1 MEQPEEEAMVD
12 SLQSTDIAA
21 VAATTSG
28 GSSTAA
34 RTEARAT
41 PGRGADTAGAETDTG
56 GVEADAAA
64 DALGMEADAVV
75 DANTRSSN
83 KPSPSYVYVGTSHLS
98 AYERGSQHAADLRK
112 EVPDTHQIEHARAV
126 HGGEHVQFGMLVKK
140 RPRTVFTRLIGEAC
154 MIRQQANKENVIL
167 LNARSELSL
176 MVLPKLSLAR
186 YQDSGQDQSTVKG
199 EEYHEKSSAQVPKE
213 IPFPS
218 NNNDSSESTTKVKM
232 KFSDIKSKR
241 TTAKEKGGA
250 DRSIIIS
257 KNKYK
262 QTKISDMV
270 TKLT

>member
-1 MEQPEEEAMVD
+1 M
-12 SLQSTDIAA
+12 S
-21 VAATTSG
+21 
-28 GSSTAA
+28 
-34 RTEARAT
+34 
-41 PGRGADTAGAETDTG
+41 DT
-56 GVEADAAA
+56 
-64 DALGMEADAVV
+64 
-75 DANTRSSN
+75 
-83 KPSPSYVYVGTSHLS
+83 
-98 AYERGSQHAADLRK
+98 Q
-112 EVPDTHQIEHARAV
+112 QIEHARAV

-154 MIRQQANKENVIL
+154 TIRQQANKENVIL

-186 YQDSGQDQSTVKG
+186 YQDSGQDQGTVKG
-199 EEYHEKSSAQVPKE
+199 EGFHEKSSAQVPKE

-218 NNNDSSESTTKVKM
+218 NNNDSNESTTKVKM